1 MKTLKYLAFAV
12 AVIGLVGVGLY
23 EVRQVW
29 AGCWIAWDGDQ
40 PTCLPVD
47 SSSHEIDATEIV
59 TSWVSQNM
67 IPWTLYQSGTPGAN
81 QHLVS
86 YGPLSSSPE
95 TTLID
100 SSDCPFGDSSGC
112 AGVAPVT
119 ITCTHDGGNVDG
131 LFQLSAWS
139 TNMICADAHDVTI
152 KKPGASCP

>member
-29 AGCWIAWDGDQ
+29 AGCWIAWDGNQ
-40 PTCLPVD
+40 PSCAEADPDTR
-47 SSSHEIDATEIV
+47 EIEATEIV

-81 QHLVS
+81 QHLAS
-86 YGPLSSSPE
+86 YGPPSSSPE

-100 SSDCPFGDSSGC
+100 SNDCPSGDASGC

-119 ITCTHDGGNVDG
+119 ITCTLDTSSSDG

-139 TNMICADAHDVTI
+139 TNMVCADAFDIDILRT
-152 KKPGASCP
+152 GTCP